1 MSYVSQHPALTDPEY
16 STPGKSQGLLSV
28 FKDPYLMTLLVRKGI
43 KTRYYGSAL
52 GWAWSYVRPFAQFL
66 MYWMVFGLFLKLD
79 RGEGG
84 LFPVYLFAGLIII
97 NLFSELFR
105 NTTSAIVDNSS
116 LVKKIFLPR
125 ELFPVATVGVGLI
138 HFLPQAVIMLI
149 IVLFLGWSISWL
161 QVLAFLVAIVIIVVW
176 ALGIGLIF
184 GAINV
189 KHRDMKNIVDLVLM
203 FTTWGSPVIYFWSM
217 VHDALPTWLFHI
229 YMSNPVTVAV
239 EYFHYAFW
247 APVADSPKLPPHLF
261 EYGLVALALSLLAL
275 AVGQLVFRK
284 LEGTFAQNL

>member
-1 MSYVSQHPALTDPEY
+1 MSQHPALTDPAY

-28 FKDPYLMTLLVRKGI
+28 FKDPYLMTLLVHKGI

-66 MYWMVFGLFLKLD
+66 MYWMVFGLFLKID

-84 LFPVYLFAGLIII
+84 YFPVYLFAGLIVI

-105 NTTSAIVDNSS
+105 NTTSALVDNSS
-116 LVKKIFLPR
+116 LIKKIFLPR
-125 ELFPVATVGVGLI
+125 ELFPMSAVGVGLI
-138 HFLPQAVIMLI
+138 HFLPQAVIIFVIALI
-149 IVLFLGWSISWL
+149 LGWTFSWF
-161 QVLAFLVAIVIIVVW
+161 QVAAFLAAIVIVVTW
-176 ALGIGLIF
+176 SLGIGLIF

-189 KHRDMKNIVDLVLM
+189 KHRDMRNVVDLILM
-203 FTTWGSPVIYFWSM
+203 FTTWGSPVIYFWRM
-217 VHDALPTWLFHI
+217 VHDALPPWLFHI

-247 APVADSPKLPPHLF
+247 SPIADNPTQPPSLV
-261 EYGLVALALSLLAL
+261 EYGLIAMALALVAL
-275 AVGQLVFRK
+275 FIGQLTYRK